1 MSGFQIL
8 AWCES
13 ALKWGLL
20 AKKKAFANQQIMK
33 FCQKQKPALLQV
45 SKARVLPGLVEQ
57 KLDLIMLAE
66 GNGYFRDQL
75 NCSSPSWTR
84 LDSGGRGG

>member
-20 AKKKAFANQQIMK
+20 AKKKAFANQQIVK
-33 FCQKQKPALLQV
+33 FCQQQKPALLQM

-57 KLDLIMLAE
+57 KLDLIVLAD
-66 GNGYFRDQL
+66 GAIYF
-75 NCSSPSWTR
+75 
-84 LDSGGRGG
+84 